1 MNLQLS
7 TRIFT
12 HRTIKTVSVLGL
24 SFVLSACGSVL
35 SGAGPYSSTI
45 TSKAG
50 DKVSNLPYKLI
61 DISPETVHEYA
72 RKPVPPPSARI
83 STTDVATIRLVGG
96 DVIKVTISDSAE
108 GGVFA
113 PLAAGGTV
121 FGHVRVSSAGTI
133 TLPYVGS
140 IKVSGYT
147 LPQVDSVIR
156 RKLAGSVAT
165 DPQVY
170 SELVGDLSGSVLVAG
185 AVKAPGRFSSL
196 SGPLTILD
204 VVNMAGGPVLEPHL
218 INVTVRTGKQA
229 YTINYDEVLSG
240 GNRQLAPRSEVILER
255 ARQRFV
261 AMGAVRE
268 PGLKDLPSR
277 NPSLLEV
284 LGSVGG
290 LEENKADP
298 QGVFVFRLNSHPKV
312 GEPSAE
318 VFRLDMRKTES
329 IFLAR
334 SFEVQPDDAIYVTNA
349 PVYEWQKI
357 ISPIVQT
364 LVLGRAAS
372 NSF

>member
-7 TRIFT
+7 TRIFA
-12 HRTIKTVSVLGL
+12 HRTMRMASVLGL
-24 SFVLSACGSVL
+24 SLVLTACGSVL
-35 SGAGPYSSTI
+35 SGAGPYSSSI

-50 DKVSNLPYKLI
+50 DKESNLPYKLI

-72 RKPVPPPSARI
+72 RKPAPPLSARV
-83 STTDVATIRLVGG
+83 STTDATTIRLVGG

-140 IKVSGYT
+140 LKVSGYT
-147 LPQVDSVIR
+147 LPQVDSAIR

-185 AVKAPGRFSSL
+185 AVKTPGRFSSL

-218 INVTVRTGKQA
+218 INVTVRTGKQV

-268 PGLKDLPSR
+268 PGDRK
-277 NPSLLEV
+277 
-284 LGSVGG
+284 SV
-290 LEENKADP
+290 
-298 QGVFVFRLNSHPKV
+298 V
-312 GEPSAE
+312 
-318 VFRLDMRKTES
+318 
-329 IFLAR
+329 
-334 SFEVQPDDAIYVTNA
+334 
-349 PVYEWQKI
+349 
-357 ISPIVQT
+357 
-364 LVLGRAAS
+364 
-372 NSF
+372 